1 MKTSKSEAN
10 AIIAISAMKS
20 VIDKFLGP
28 FLTAYFIQTSKD
40 SLVDLSIYNIFSNI
54 VLMIFSMIVSSFI
67 ERKFRIGMF
76 RIGVVLNFGYI
87 LTIILLNENIVHYLW
102 LIAIL
107 SGISST
113 AYWMPYNLFNLTKI
127 SNEDRTK
134 YNITSRIVSN
144 VIGIF
149 CPLILG
155 SLITVTNYIL
165 TAGVI
170 LVISFIQII
179 LTFILKP
186 DVYDKTDTF
195 NPVRTYKKMS
205 SNNQTLR
212 SFNSQFLVGMTV
224 NTSALEVLLVVLVF
238 SVIKS
243 NFNLGVITSISTIIS
258 ILAMSLYGKIYK
270 NREDKKIILFSS
282 ILVAVLVTTMAIW
295 KNSIALVICYCI
307 YMVLIDLIKL
317 TQTVRADNVANTSVV
332 DKTEQCEYNAIR
344 ETHMDFGRIISFTLL
359 LVAAKFGGNTSLNI
373 LMIFLSILI
382 CFLGINIV
390 RINKQDNK
398 VEEENN
404 EQ

>member
-195 NPVRTYKKMS
+195 NPLKTYKKMS
-205 SNNQTLR
+205 NNSQTLR

-243 NFNLGVITSISTIIS
+243 NFNLGVIT
-258 ILAMSLYGKIYK
+258 
-270 NREDKKIILFSS
+270 
-282 ILVAVLVTTMAIW
+282 
-295 KNSIALVICYCI
+295 
-307 YMVLIDLIKL
+307 
-317 TQTVRADNVANTSVV
+317 
-332 DKTEQCEYNAIR
+332 
-344 ETHMDFGRIISFTLL
+344 
-359 LVAAKFGGNTSLNI
+359 
-373 LMIFLSILI
+373 
-382 CFLGINIV
+382 
-390 RINKQDNK
+390 
-398 VEEENN
+398 
-404 EQ
+404 